1 MGLGSFLNLVEI
13 KTKVA
18 SIIPFTLGTLYAVYR
33 FHKFNLKNF
42 ILMLVTMLA
51 FDMVTTAIN
60 NYIDFKKAKKTSGY
74 NYEIHNAIVKY
85 NLKSSSVIAI
95 IILLLFISVS
105 FGFVLFLNTNIVV
118 LVLGTISFIVG
129 ILYSYGPIPISRMPL
144 GEIFS
149 GLFMG
154 FIIMFLSVYIHVY
167 DQNVVSIVFHNGVM
181 NVSINIIEVLYIFLT
196 SLPLVSG
203 IANIML
209 ANNICDIED
218 DIENKRYTLPVY
230 IGSTNALMLYK
241 GLYYVAYLSTILMI
255 MLRVEPV
262 FSLVSLITFLWVDK
276 NIKLFYEKQTKKDTF
291 ITSVKNFVLINT
303 VQIASISASII
314 MNKL

>member
-1 MGLGSFLNLVEI
+1 MGLSSFLNLVEI

-85 NLKSSSVIAI
+85 NLKSSSVMAAI
-95 IILLLFISVS
+95 VILLFIAVA

-167 DQNVVSIVFHNGVM
+167 DQNIVSIVFNNGIV
-181 NVSINIIEVLYIFLT
+181 NISINIIEVLYIFLI
-196 SLPLVSG
+196 SLPLISG

-241 GLYYVAYLSTILMI
+241 GLYYAAYLSTILMI
-255 MLRVEPV
+255 ILRVEPV
-262 FSLVSLITFLWVDK
+262 FSLVSLITFLWVNK

-303 VQIASISASII
+303 VQIASIGASII

>member
-1 MGLGSFLNLVEI
+1 MRLGSFLNLVEI

-60 NYIDFKKAKKTSGY
+60 NYIDFKKARKTSGY

-95 IILLLFISVS
+95 IILLLFVSVA

-154 FIIMFLSVYIHVY
+154 FIIMFLSVYINVY
-167 DQNVVSIVFHNGVM
+167 DQNIVSIVFRNGVM

-218 DIENKRYTLPVY
+218 DIENERYTLPVY

-241 GLYYVAYLSTILMI
+241 GIYYAAYISTILMI

-262 FSLVSLITFLWVDK
+262 FSLVSLVTFFWVDK
-276 NIKLFYEKQTKKDTF
+276 NIKLFYEKHTKKDTF

-303 VQIASISASII
+303 VQIASIGASII

>member
-1 MGLGSFLNLVEI
+1 VGLSSFLNLVEI
-13 KTKVA
+13 KTKIA

-85 NLKSSSVIAI
+85 NLKSSSVMAAI
-95 IILLLFISVS
+95 VILLFIAVA

-167 DQNVVSIVFHNGVM
+167 DQNIVSIVFNNGIV
-181 NVSINIIEVLYIFLT
+181 NISINIIEVLYIFLI
-196 SLPLVSG
+196 SLPLISG

-209 ANNICDIED
+209 ANNICDVED

-241 GLYYVAYLSTILMI
+241 GLYYAAYLSTILMI
-255 MLRVEPV
+255 ILRVEPI
-262 FSLVSLITFLWVDK
+262 FSLASLITFLWVNK

-303 VQIASISASII
+303 VQIASIGASII